1 MHSIRGLLAG
11 ALALAV
17 TTSVAVADQDDGIRF
32 KDPLI
37 NAYAALAK
45 IEANLGEASAKL
57 YLHAALPASSNER
70 KKLAKELK
78 EDLATIEAS
87 AAIVAKSELTGKAAE
102 EFEEFKSGWPEAKKL
117 TEQLTAASAEHPASA
132 KELLAH
138 FEAFDELDNSIDEAL
153 EAVAKSANHG

>member
-1 MHSIRGLLAG
+1 MRVAPPGTAAGGTGRAGTAFAGSAG
-11 ALALAV
+11 ASFAITTPERCLPARPTPHSSTQY

-70 KKLAKELK
+70 KKLAKQMLNAMMLDK
-78 EDLATIEAS
+78 EGQIKMFTATGAPPPICT
-87 AAIVAKSELTGKAAE
+87 LPTMTGRV
-102 EFEEFKSGWPEAKKL
+102 SRRW
-117 TEQLTAASAEHPASA
+117 
-132 KELLAH
+132 
-138 FEAFDELDNSIDEAL
+138 
-153 EAVAKSANHG
+153 